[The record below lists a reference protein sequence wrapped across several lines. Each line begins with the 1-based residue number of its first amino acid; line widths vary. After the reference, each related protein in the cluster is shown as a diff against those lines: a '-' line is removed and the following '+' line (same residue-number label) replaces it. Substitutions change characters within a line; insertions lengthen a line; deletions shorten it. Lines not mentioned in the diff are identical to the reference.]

1 MDEDIA
7 TINTNTR
14 NERIINFFVNNKKK
28 LIILLSIIIL
38 LIFSYFAFEEI
49 SKTKKENLANK
60 YNTSTINYISG
71 NNNNIENEMI
81 EIINFKDKTYSP
93 LALYFLLD
101 NNIINS
107 REKVNKLFDI
117 VIEETKLEKE
127 IKNLIIYK
135 KGLYNSDFETEN
147 NLLKILNPLINSKSI
162 WKSHSLYLLAEYFF
176 SKNEKQKAKEFFE
189 KIITL
194 ENSNPQIKLEAQKKI
209 QRDFSE

>member
-7 TINTNTR
+7 AINTKTR
-14 NERIINFFVNNKKK
+14 NERIINFFLNNKKK

-49 SKTKKENLANK
+49 SKNKKENLANK
-60 YNTSTINYISG
+60 YNASTINYISG

-81 EIINFKDKTYSP
+81 EIIHFKDKTYSP

-107 REKVNKLFDI
+107 REKVNRLFDI
-117 VIEETKLEKE
+117 LIEETKLEKE

-135 KGLYNSDFETEN
+135 KGLYNSDYETEN

-194 ENSNPQIKLEAQKKI
+194 ENSNPQIKLEAQKRL